1 LGAKFQEEI
10 IQNKFKLKQGIKLK
24 TKVRIFCKM

>member
-1 LGAKFQEEI
+1 LRAKFQEEI
-10 IQNKFKLKQGIKLK
+10 IQNKFKLKQGIK